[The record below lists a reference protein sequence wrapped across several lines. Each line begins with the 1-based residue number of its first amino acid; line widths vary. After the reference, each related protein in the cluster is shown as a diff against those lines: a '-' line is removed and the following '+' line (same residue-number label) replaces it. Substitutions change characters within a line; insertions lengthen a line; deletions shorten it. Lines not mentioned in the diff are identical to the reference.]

1 MTATGLIPGVGGDMS
16 RIVMGTVH
24 AAPELW
30 EAYVER
36 GGACFDTARH
46 YGDSSEGGLGRFL
59 ERHGLRNRILIVGKG
74 AHPPTCAP
82 QHVAPQLERSLDL
95 LRTDHL
101 DVYLLHRDAPRV
113 PVAEWADALS
123 PHLAAGR
130 VRAIGASNWTAA
142 RYESFNEEATRRG
155 LTPFSLVSNQLS
167 LAEMLEPVWDLC
179 VRADEQWH
187 EMTQTPL
194 LAWSAVGRGF
204 FTGRPDSDA
213 EVRSSW
219 LSEENVERRRLAET
233 IAAERG
239 VAPATIALAWV
250 LARPFPTFA
259 SVGPRSRAELD
270 DCLAA
275 AELELTPD
283 ELRRLQVAK
292 FAR

>member
-1 MTATGLIPGVGGDMS
+1 MTAAGRLPGAGSDIS
-16 RIVMGTVH
+16 RVVMGTVR

-46 YGDSSEGGLGRFL
+46 YGDDSEGGLGRFL
-59 ERHGLRNRILIVGKG
+59 EQHGLRNRILIVGKG

-82 QHVAPQLERSLDL
+82 EHVAPQLERSLEL

-101 DVYLLHRDAPRV
+101 DVYLLHRDDPQV
-113 PVAEWADALS
+113 PVAEWADALA
-123 PHLAAGR
+123 PHVTSGR
-130 VRAIGASNWTAA
+130 LRAIGASNWTAM
-142 RYESFNEEATRRG
+142 RYERFNEHAVLRG

-187 EMTQTPL
+187 EMTQTAL

-204 FTGRPDSDA
+204 FTGRLDSDA
-213 EVRSSW
+213 EVRRSW
-219 LSEENVERRRLAET
+219 LSEENLARRRQAET

-239 VAPATIALAWV
+239 VAPSTVALAWV

-259 SVGPRSRAELD
+259 VVGPRSHAELD
-270 DCLAA
+270 DYLAA
-275 AELELTPD
+275 SELELTPD
-283 ELRRLQVAK
+283 ELQRLQIAR